1 MTEPLFSDMTDDDS
15 TGSQSLLITDIA
27 KHINHG
33 ELIHGGNNNLNQWIG
48 QDVTQPSNIR
58 QRDEEILSGQ
68 YQLPVF
74 HDKPGFVGIEKSCPS
89 VKAIKESLTDSDA
102 TQLENDDV
110 SPTPNGKSCTHDAS
124 HLQDNSFPE
133 AANVARDES
142 DSAQADNSRD
152 VNLSQM
158 SKTFLSPDSEFTQ
171 PVKDETQLSIQNNLS
186 KGLDKQDISNNRT
199 AVFKKAAISGE
210 VSDTKSSFVPP
221 FKKLCLLANQRVQ
234 DITTSSTCT
243 GQCTSKKNRVF
254 NNSSSTVD
262 VNKNVLSFS
271 HCCTSVRS
279 SSNSHPVGLCKVSQA
294 VTSVPNDLEYS
305 QVSTMSSRS
314 LFSSSV
320 PSESETSK
328 PSDHM
333 TDNVKEQPSGGG
345 HIDSGGGHIDS
356 GGGHIDSGGG
366 HIDSGGGHID
376 SGGGHIDSGGG
387 HIDSGG
393 GHIDSGGSHI
403 DSGGGHIDSG
413 GGHIDSGGDHI
424 DSGGGHIDSGRGHID
439 SGGCHIDSGVLGEHM
454 CSSVSGTAFKGSMNV
469 SHSSVENKKLDQ
481 FEQNHVKSCKISV
494 YYDTEIGQI
503 SSDNKHNNV
512 RLGDVNDPMLTRFSD
527 SSSPLDISNNST
539 RSNINLTTDF
549 KSTELKCSPFVTKHI
564 ESQNSCSSDQSSH
577 YVKLSTELPVGSNMN
592 IKSGLSGTAKSVCST
607 DRKKTLQTH
616 TSSSRSSS
624 ITKSPSSKGSLAS
637 KRKSIKHSSQKK
649 GMKSVERIISEANCE
664 SNFTPA
670 YKRLHVDKYTTKAE
684 SEEPLKILRN
694 QPQKVSRSILFNNRF

>member
-27 KHINHG
+27 KHVGHG
-33 ELIHGGNNNLNQWIG
+33 ELIQGGNNNLNQWIG
-48 QDVTQPSNIR
+48 QDITQPSNIS

-68 YQLPVF
+68 YHLPVF

-124 HLQDNSFPE
+124 HLQVNSFPE
-133 AANVARDES
+133 AANVARDET
-142 DSAQADNSRD
+142 DSAHADNSHD
-152 VNLSQM
+152 VTLSQM
-158 SKTFLSPDSEFTQ
+158 CKTFLSPDSEFTQ

-243 GQCTSKKNRVF
+243 QKLTGQCTSKKNRVF

-279 SSNSHPVGLCKVSQA
+279 SSNSHPVGLCRVSQA
-294 VTSVPNDLEYS
+294 VMSVPNDLEYS
-305 QVSTMSSRS
+305 QVSTSSRS

-320 PSESETSK
+320 PSESQTSK
-328 PSDHM
+328 PSDHI
-333 TDNVKEQPSGGG
+333 TDHVKEQPSGGG

-356 GGGHIDSGGG
+356 GGGHIDSGGCHIDSG
-366 HIDSGGGHID
+366 GSLIDSGGGNIDSGVGHIDSGGCHIDSGGGHID
-376 SGGGHIDSGGG
+376 SGGGHIDSG
-387 HIDSGG
+387 D
-393 GHIDSGGSHI
+393 
-403 DSGGGHIDSG
+403 
-413 GGHIDSGGDHI
+413 
-424 DSGGGHIDSGRGHID
+424 
-439 SGGCHIDSGVLGEHM
+439 LGEHM
-454 CSSVSGTAFKGSMNV
+454 CSSVSGTAFKDNMNV

-494 YYDTEIGQI
+494 SDDTEIGQI

-539 RSNINLTTDF
+539 RSNIKLTTNF

-592 IKSGLSGTAKSVCST
+592 NKSGLSGTAKSVCST

-616 TSSSRSSS
+616 TSSSRSSC
-624 ITKSPSSKGSLAS
+624 ITKSPGSKGSLAS
-637 KRKSIKHSSQKK
+637 KRKSIKNSSQKK

-684 SEEPLKILRN
+684 SEETLKILRN
-694 QPQKVSRSILFNNRF
+694 QPQKVSRNILFNNRF